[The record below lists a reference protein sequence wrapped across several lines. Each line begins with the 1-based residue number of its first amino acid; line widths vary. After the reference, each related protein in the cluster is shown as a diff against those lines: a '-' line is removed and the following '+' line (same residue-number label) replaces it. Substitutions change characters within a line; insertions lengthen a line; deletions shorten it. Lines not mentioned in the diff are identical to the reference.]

1 MDLLCTSDDVA
12 VRLGSTPEPGSPELA
27 RVEAGCVYVSA
38 VLRARFPLIP
48 ATVPEAVNAVATE
61 VTVRYLGAD
70 PATGG
75 LLSETIG
82 AYSYRR
88 TSGMGSTALT
98 DDEYLVMA
106 PYGRGR
112 IVPVVKSNGVAAY
125 PSPCIDDESWCMSR
139 TAWLP

>member
-1 MDLLCTSDDVA
+1 MDLLCTADDVA
-12 VRLGSTPEPGSPELA
+12 ARLGSTLEPGSPELA
-27 RVEAGCVYVSA
+27 RVTAGCVYVSA

-48 ATVPEAVNAVATE
+48 VTAPETVAAVATE

-75 LLSETIG
+75 LTSETIG

-88 TSGMGSTALT
+88 SRGMGSTALT

-112 IVPVVKSNGVAAY
+112 IVVVGKSNGPAALVTC
-125 PSPCIDDESWCMSR
+125 PFTDDDDPLWMR
-139 TAWLP
+139 VR